1 MNGTSLATTFRTTA
15 LSAMVATGLLLSAT
29 PAHADD
35 LQIFT
40 DSAQSSSSTEAVVLS
55 PVLTPELSS
64 ENPDQLDSV
73 SALAAALGEPEA
85 AVEASSS
92 QVPAEESVVGETPVV
107 ESPAVETPA
116 DEAPVEVAPTEE
128 APVTEVPTEA
138 PTSEDPVVPTDSSST
153 ESEPTASDST
163 ESATSTDQPVVV
175 TQPTPTDPADET
187 GTEGGGVVP
196 EESEEIPSHHDMP
209 TFFETYPE
217 IEAPAGSEA
226 WDSEDW
232 AAYFETAES
241 EEFQQAFFGAYLNSD
256 AAAYVDDLTFFFTE
270 TSDLNYIYEMFDFL
284 DGYFPEHPGLADGMF
299 YVVANMLVDAGYLEW
314 NDGDDFPS
322 VPSVPTE
329 PGEPTEPSEPG
340 VPTDPTVP
348 GEPSSPSDPTTEPE
362 PGEVPVVNP
371 VPGDGETDATDS
383 PTSTPAPSSEPTDS
397 PSAGEELASTG
408 VSGTAILGAGG
419 VMLVAAGLVLMRV
432 RRRLS

>member
-35 LQIFT
+35 LQTFT
-40 DSAQSSSSTEAVVLS
+40 DSTQSSSSTEAVVLS

-64 ENPDQLDSV
+64 GNPDQLDSV
-73 SALAAALGEPEA
+73 SALAAALGEPVPVDE
-85 AVEASSS
+85 VVVSK
-92 QVPAEESVVGETPVV
+92 VPAEESVVSET
-107 ESPAVETPA
+107 PAVETPA
-116 DEAPVEVAPTEE
+116 DQTPAEEVPATEAPVS
-128 APVTEVPTEA
+128 EVPVTEA
-138 PTSEDPVVPTDSSST
+138 PTSQDPAVPTD
-153 ESEPTASDST
+153 SDST
-163 ESATSTDQPVVV
+163 ESATSTDQPVDV
-175 TQPTPTDPADET
+175 TEPTPTDPADET
-187 GTEGGGVVP
+187 GTEGGGGVVP
-196 EESEEIPSHHDMP
+196 EESEENPSHHDMP

-270 TSDLNYIYEMFDFL
+270 TSDMDYIYEMFDFL
-284 DGYFPEHPGLADGMF
+284 DAYFPEHPGLADGMF

-314 NDGDDFPS
+314 NDGEDFPS
-322 VPSVPTE
+322 VPSLPSE
-329 PGEPTEPSEPG
+329 PGVPTEPSEPG
-340 VPTDPTVP
+340 VPS
-348 GEPSSPSDPTTEPE
+348 EPLSPSDPTSEPE
-362 PGEVPVVNP
+362 PGEMPVVNP
-371 VPGDGETDATDS
+371 GPGDGETDATDS
-383 PTSTPAPSSEPTDS
+383 PTSTPAPSSDSTDE

-408 VSGTAILGAGG
+408 VSGTAILGACG
-419 VMLVAAGLVLMRV
+419 VLLVAAGLVLMRV

>member
-40 DSAQSSSSTEAVVLS
+40 DSTQSSSSTEAVVLS

-73 SALAAALGEPEA
+73 SALAAALGEPEPVDE
-85 AVEASSS
+85 AVVSE
-92 QVPAEESVVGETPVV
+92 VPAEESVVGETPVV

-116 DEAPVEVAPTEE
+116 DEAPVEVAP
-128 APVTEVPTEA
+128 VTEA
-138 PTSEDPVVPTDSSST
+138 PAVPTDSSST

-175 TQPTPTDPADET
+175 TEPTPTDPADET

-270 TSDLNYIYEMFDFL
+270 TSDLDYIYEMFDFL
-284 DGYFPEHPGLADGMF
+284 DAYFPEHPGLADGMF

-314 NDGDDFPS
+314 NDGEDFPS
-322 VPSVPTE
+322 VPSL
-329 PGEPTEPSEPG
+329 PSEPG
-340 VPTDPTVP
+340 VPTDPSEPVVP
-348 GEPSSPSDPTTEPE
+348 TEPSEPSSPSDPTSEPE

-383 PTSTPAPSSEPTDS
+383 PTSTPAPSSDSTDE